1 MKPIAEHRKFD
12 NIEAYLAFEEK
23 SEVRHE
29 YYLENLIEMAGTT
42 KLHNQ
47 IVFFLTLLFRQGLLH
62 QKFDISSE
70 QIKAYIKNENIFF
83 YPDVMVAHTEENDF
97 YNSQPI
103 LIAEVLSESTRN
115 FDMVDKFIQYKK
127 LETLQ
132 YYFLVEPEKHLV
144 IVHKKTMANDW
155 QTDTYTSISDVIDLP
170 SLQIS
175 IALKDI
181 YQS

>member
-1 MKPIAEHRKFD
+1 MKPITEHRKFES
-12 NIEAYLAFEEK
+12 IEEYLAFEEK

-29 YYLENLIEMAGTT
+29 YYLENLIEMSGTT

-47 IVFFLTLLFRQGLLH
+47 IVFYLTLLFRQSLLH
-62 QKFDISSE
+62 KKYDISSE
-70 QIKAYIKNENIFF
+70 QVKAYIKSENIFF
-83 YPDVMVAHTEENDF
+83 YPDVMIAHPEENEF

-144 IVHKKTMANDW
+144 IVHKKTADNNW
-155 QTDTYTSISDVIDLP
+155 QTGTYTAITDVIDLP
-170 SLQIS
+170 VFQIS

-181 YQS
+181 YQA